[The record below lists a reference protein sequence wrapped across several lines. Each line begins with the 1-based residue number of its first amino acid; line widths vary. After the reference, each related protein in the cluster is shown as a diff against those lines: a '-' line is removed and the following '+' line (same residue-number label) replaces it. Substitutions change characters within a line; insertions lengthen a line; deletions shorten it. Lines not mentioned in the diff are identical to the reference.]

1 MRKKYRVWR
10 VVIRVFDHSMAIR
23 VLHDTDNLQDIREYY
38 QRVYRNKQPIRLYYT
53 ES

>member
-10 VVIRVFDHSMAIR
+10 VVISVLGEYIAIR
-23 VLHDTDNLQDIREYY
+23 CRHDTDDLQQVRDYY

-53 ES
+53 EF